1 MFSHVTGFGS
11 SLGGS
16 AESRQREWCPG
27 NRIDGMGWKSKS
39 WKRWKKDEKR
49 KSFGYTM
56 IFAGSILTGLSLLRG
71 VILLFGGGDVRIWT
85 FRYLSDFWI
94 HHSWAVGP
102 LYNVH
107 KGPVTWP
114 WKHSRQHHKLNEI
127 TQWILLWI
135 PSVFWCRISMF
146 CSLINSFSSRVLK
159 NQLVIGSV

>member
-71 VILLFGGGDVRIWT
+71 VILLFGGGDVRI
-85 FRYLSDFWI
+85 
-94 HHSWAVGP
+94 
-102 LYNVH
+102 
-107 KGPVTWP
+107 
-114 WKHSRQHHKLNEI
+114 
-127 TQWILLWI
+127 
-135 PSVFWCRISMF
+135 
-146 CSLINSFSSRVLK
+146 
-159 NQLVIGSV
+159 